1 MQDVVD
7 FLINMS
13 LDTNDKFNFVKEEV
27 KERDETSDKE
37 ESKDHAQPEEAG
49 KSDKSIEDISSI
61 EEESAQPEES
71 KDLTQQ
77 ELLKEAEVHFPEDDE
92 LAKTIEHEFASREVL
107 LS

>member
-1 MQDVVD
+1 M
-7 FLINMS
+7 
-13 LDTNDKFNFVKEEV
+13 DTNDLFTLIKEEAKAN
-27 KERDETSDKE
+27 KEKASQE